1 MKKLL
6 IITHLPFA
14 SPRIPG
20 LAAYLPEFGWEPVV
34 LIPKL
39 PARPKTGFR
48 VVETD
53 YRDFLGFLGRPLG
66 LTAAAEDDMHQ
77 ALGKRLGGKW
87 QRPLDFLLNAGGAIV
102 NYPDVKRGWRPFAV
116 KTGRE
121 LLGNMRFHAIMSS
134 SSPVTAHVVAK
145 KLKKEYGLPWLADLR
160 DLWSQNHNYSYGP
173 LRRALDRRL
182 EKKTLAVADALM
194 TVSPP
199 WAAELASLHRGKT
212 VDTLCNG
219 FDPAA
224 RPTEAAALTAEFS
237 ITYTGRIYQGKQ
249 DASRLFAALADLIE
263 DGVIDPDRVAV
274 RCYGPVTAWLAAAA
288 DTYGLTGIVRQHGLV
303 SPEEARR
310 RQRESQLLWLL
321 DWEDAAEKG
330 VYPGKVF
337 EYLAAGRPVLATG
350 GSEDGVIRRLLKET
364 GGGTHAITEADIRQ
378 TLRASYE
385 EYRRRGSL
393 AAQGRPE
400 EIEKYSYRTLAGRLA
415 ARLDALAAGAPS

>member
-34 LIPKL
+34 LTPKL
-39 PARPKTGFR
+39 PARPDAGFR

-53 YRDFLGFLGRPLG
+53 TRDFLGFLGKPLG
-66 LTAAAEDDMHQ
+66 LAAAAEDDMHQ
-77 ALGKRLGGKW
+77 ALGERLGGKW
-87 QRPLDFLLNAGGAIV
+87 RRPLDCLLNAGGALL
-102 NYPDVKRGWRPFAV
+102 NYPDVKRGWRPFAIAA
-116 KTGRE
+116 GRV
-121 LLGNMRFHAIMSS
+121 LLGNAKFHALMSS
-134 SSPVTAHVVAK
+134 SLPVTAHIVAK
-145 KLKKEYGLPWLADLR
+145 ELKREYGLPWLADLR

-182 EKKTLAVADALM
+182 EKKTLAAADVLM

-199 WAAELASLHRGKT
+199 WAAELASLHRGKK
-212 VDTLCNG
+212 VETLSNG

-224 RPTEAAALTAEFS
+224 RPTEAATLTAEFS

-249 DASRLFAALADLIE
+249 DVSGLFTALAGLIAEDLIN
-263 DGVIDPDRVAV
+263 PDRVAV
-274 RCYGPVTAWLAAAA
+274 RFYGPVTDWLATAA
-288 DTYGLTGIVRQHGLV
+288 DAYGLTGIVRQHGLV
-303 SPEEARR
+303 SPEEARQ

-330 VYPGKVF
+330 VYPGKIY

-364 GGGTHAITEADIRQ
+364 GGGTHAITAADIRQ
-378 TLRASYE
+378 ALRTSYE
-385 EYRRRGSL
+385 EYRRRGSV

-400 EIEKYSYRTLAGRLA
+400 EIEKYSYRTLAGLLA